1 MFPLSHLPIRLGR
14 SFTRRLLWLE
24 SDYASAP
31 EKLAELL
38 AQLGYPKEQS
48 ALLSNRKLAG
58 LAPIGRGEF
67 VRYLG
72 SSFSCIIIDAFAGL
86 NPSAVAQ
93 AAGTVIG
100 GGVLILL
107 TPTKENWLGF
117 NDPEYSHIGADAEPQ
132 GLFLRWLV
140 NHLEEDSAVIRV
152 QYPRYLATPGSN
164 INRLSWAFT
173 LGMSSVTWCNS
184 CSCGGAAPLAVY
196 R

>member
-48 ALLSNRKLAG
+48 ALLSNRELAG